1 MAVEIERRFVVAHL
15 PDALVLDPGTPMRQ
29 GYLTDGGAVAVRLRI
44 TAAAA
49 VLTVKAG
56 AGLQRTEV
64 EVPLPADEAEQ
75 LWPHTA
81 GRRISKTRHRVP
93 LADGHIAEV
102 DRYHDALDGLV
113 TIEVEFTDVPAAE
126 RFAPPA
132 WFGTEVTGRPEWS
145 NAALARNGRPT

>member
-29 GYLTDGGAVAVRLRI
+29 GYLTDGSAVAVRLRI

-81 GRRISKTRHRVP
+81 GRRIDKTRYHVP

-113 TIEVEFTDVPAAE
+113 TIEVEFADVATAE

>member
-81 GRRISKTRHRVP
+81 GRRISKTRYHVP

-113 TIEVEFTDVPAAE
+113 TIEVEFADVATAE